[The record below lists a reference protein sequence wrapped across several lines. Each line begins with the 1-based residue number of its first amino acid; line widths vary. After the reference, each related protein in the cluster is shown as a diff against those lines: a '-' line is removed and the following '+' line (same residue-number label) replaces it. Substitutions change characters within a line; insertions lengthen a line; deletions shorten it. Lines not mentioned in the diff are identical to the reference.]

1 MGAFLVK
8 PAGDRADSQVMRILA
23 ASLALV
29 TVLAVSAAE
38 AANPRS
44 ERVRLRPADVSLA
57 KQAVLRQDD
66 VGPGWSRVPTEKRS
80 DGQFACAS
88 FKPDFSAFTV
98 TGQASASF
106 RSTPPGAQIDSTV
119 AVFRTKAQAVG
130 DFRLGARPQ
139 LARCLAEE
147 LRRAFRRYPD
157 GIEGKLLSSKM
168 VPAPKLGERS
178 AAYAVTARLSG
189 NGNSLPVFVDVI
201 AVQQGRSI
209 AALVFTGVGSRL
221 PSRQYY
227 AASVSDRLR

>member
-1 MGAFLVK
+1 
-8 PAGDRADSQVMRILA
+8 MRIVA
-23 ASLALV
+23 ALLALV
-29 TVLAVSAAE
+29 TVLAASAA
-38 AANPRS
+38 AAVNPRA
-44 ERVRLRPADVSLA
+44 EKVRLRPADVSLA
-57 KQAVLRQDD
+57 KRAVLQQAD
-66 VGPGWSRVPTEKRS
+66 VGPDWSRVPTQRRS

-106 RSTPPGAQIDSTV
+106 REASPPGAQIDSTV
-119 AVFRTKAQAVG
+119 AVLRTKAQAAG
-130 DFRLGARPQ
+130 DFRLGAKPQ

-157 GIEGKLLSSKM
+157 GVEGELLSSKM

-178 AAYAVTARLSG
+178 AAYAITARLSG

-201 AVQQGRSI
+201 AFQRGRSI
-209 AALVFTGVGSRL
+209 AAIVFTGVGSRL

-227 AASVSDRLR
+227 ASRVSDRLR

>member
-1 MGAFLVK
+1 
-8 PAGDRADSQVMRILA
+8 MRIVA
-23 ASLALV
+23 ALLALV
-29 TVLAVSAAE
+29 TVLAASAA
-38 AANPRS
+38 AAVNPRA
-44 ERVRLRPADVSLA
+44 EKVRLRPADVSLA
-57 KQAVLRQDD
+57 KRAVLRQAD
-66 VGPGWSRVPTEKRS
+66 VGPDWSRVATQKRKG
-80 DGQFACAS
+80 GQFACAS

-106 RSTPPGAQIDSTV
+106 REASPPGAQIDSTV

-130 DFRLGARPQ
+130 DFRLGAKPQ

-147 LRRAFRRYPD
+147 LRRAFQRYPD
-157 GIEGKLLSSKM
+157 GVEGKLLSSRM
-168 VPAPKLGERS
+168 IPAPKLGERS
-178 AAYAVTARLSG
+178 AAYAITARLSG

-201 AVQQGRSI
+201 AVQRGRSI

>member
-1 MGAFLVK
+1 
-8 PAGDRADSQVMRILA
+8 MRTVA
-23 ASLALV
+23 ALLALV
-29 TVLAVSAAE
+29 TIVAASASAAVD
-38 AANPRS
+38 PRA
-44 ERVRLRPADVSLA
+44 EQVRLRPADVSLA
-57 KQAVLRQDD
+57 KRAMLTQDD
-66 VGPGWSRVPTEKRS
+66 VGPDWSRVPAQRR
-80 DGQFACAS
+80 DGGQFACAT

-106 RSTPPGAQIDSTV
+106 REGSPPGAQIDSTV

-130 DFRLGARPQ
+130 DFRLGAKPQ

-147 LRRAFRRYPD
+147 LRRAFRRYPE
-157 GIEGKLLSSKM
+157 GVEGKLLSSQM

-178 AAYAVTARLSG
+178 AAYAISARLSG

-209 AALVFTGVGSRL
+209 AALVFTGLGSRL

-227 AASVSDRLR
+227 AASVTDRLR